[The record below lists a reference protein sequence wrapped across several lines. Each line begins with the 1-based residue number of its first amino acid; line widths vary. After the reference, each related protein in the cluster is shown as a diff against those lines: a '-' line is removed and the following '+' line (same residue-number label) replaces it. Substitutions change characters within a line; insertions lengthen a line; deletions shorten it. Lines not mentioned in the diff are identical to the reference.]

1 VRVNDVLK
9 RSTYPKKLRDLEPV
23 SYDPYDPSQH
33 ERRRSCNRREKMMTH
48 VIRKDELPYST
59 IAHKFEGYRYG
70 DVDVP
75 FVLTLC
81 RNATP
86 RAA

>member
-1 VRVNDVLK
+1 
-9 RSTYPKKLRDLEPV
+9 
-23 SYDPYDPSQH
+23 
-33 ERRRSCNRREKMMTH
+33 MTH
-48 VIRKDELPYST
+48 EIRKDELPYST